1 LIGIGI
7 ARRYATA
14 LFKVG
19 MEDNKVEEYGKE
31 LKEITDF
38 LEANKDLK
46 SYLIT
51 PLFEKSLRKQV
62 LETILEKANLSEI
75 MKRFLTLLFDKK
87 RLLYLK
93 DIFNYY
99 ATLLDEYKGIC
110 RAELISAVSLTDDI
124 LEAIRTKL
132 KEVTGKKEVVLE
144 IKEDPQLI
152 GGVVTK
158 IGDMVYDGSIRRQL
172 NILKENLKRGEV

>member
-1 LIGIGI
+1 MIGIGI

-110 RAELISAVSLTDDI
+110 RAELISAISLPDDI
-124 LEAIRTKL
+124 LEAIKARL